1 VSVPGAQVRE
11 EAFGQRGDLT
21 FVDRFGVWL
30 SARAVERHASL
41 DGKRVADFGCGYDAS
56 FARRILPRVE
66 SMLLVD
72 LALADDLARH
82 AKVQVRAGRIES
94 VLPEVAS
101 ESLDVV
107 LCLSVLE
114 HLDEPQQ
121 ALDHFR
127 RILVPG
133 GVTLINVPSW
143 YGKPWLEL
151 SAFRLGLSP
160 AVEMDDHRRY
170 YDPRD
175 LWPMLVRAGFRPSA
189 ISCRRRKFGITT
201 FAVCRA
207 PEGSR
212 ASEGSGAR

>member
-1 VSVPGAQVRE
+1 VSTTTSESGRS
-11 EAFGQRGDLT
+11 EAFGQAGALT

-30 SARAVERHASL
+30 SAQAVEHNVTLEDKA
-41 DGKRVADFGCGYDAS
+41 VADFGCGYQAS
-56 FARRILPRVE
+56 FARRLLPRVR
-66 SMLLVD
+66 SLLLVD
-72 LALADDLARH
+72 LYLADDLDQI
-82 AKVQVRAGRIES
+82 AKVDARAGLIEE
-94 VLPEVAS
+94 VLPTVAS
-101 ESLDVV
+101 RSLDVV

-114 HLDEPQQ
+114 HLEEPQLV
-121 ALDHFR
+121 LDHFR

-133 GVTLINVPSW
+133 GSALINVPSW
-143 YGKPWLEL
+143 YGKPLLEL

-160 AVEMDDHRRY
+160 AVEMDDHKRY

-207 PEGSR
+207 P
-212 ASEGSGAR
+212 SGRDA